1 MALLSL
7 NDMPTSTT
15 HPWSSYEL
23 SVATLARE
31 VPVLARTARK
41 LLDAG
46 LREAGETYVLN
57 ATELQRYGLTTREV
71 IDAALSQVPS
81 LVEEGWPAGFIDGP
95 TAFPR
100 EGAVAFQLVC
110 RLAP

>member
-7 NDMPTSTT
+7 NNMPTSSTR
-15 HPWSSYEL
+15 PLSSYEL

-31 VPVLARTARK
+31 VPALARTARR

-57 ATELQRYGLTTREV
+57 ATELQRYGLTIRDV
-71 IDAALSQVPS
+71 IDAAIRQVPS
-81 LVEEGWPAGFIDGP
+81 LAEEGWLEGFIDYP
-95 TAFPR
+95 TTYR
-100 EGAVAFQLVC
+100 EETVAFQLIC